1 MMSMTMMRK
10 RATTMIKK
18 AMSTF
23 VLRCKAK
30 RDYAEQ
36 SFKESVQ
43 YYIEAGLFWLIMAL
57 LMAMCLGMVPPQ
69 QPVQPDQVWSHFIP
83 W

>member
-1 MMSMTMMRK
+1 MMTSMTMTMMRK

-36 SFKESVQ
+36 SVKESVQ
-43 YYIEAGLFWLIMAL
+43 YYIEAGFFWLIMFL
-57 LMAMCLGMVPPQ
+57 LMLMSLGMVPNC
-69 QPVQPDQVWSHFIP
+69 
-83 W
+83 